1 MLFPILCFTQ
11 SDEIINGS
19 WDVIELEYSA
29 AVLGFPF
36 SGNAYDAGN
45 WNFNST
51 NYLYSQNL
59 DFQSE
64 PFTIP
69 VPLNPVE
76 IPSLPIQS
84 SSSGTWNIIN
94 NETLKITDDLTNV
107 ESEYNIILLTDNV
120 MILSGTLP
128 YAGNFEG
135 LENFELEFEIGMTL
149 VKQANIELVSNTNK
163 KNIIKKIDLLG
174 RFTNQKSGYVVIYDD
189 GSVEKK
195 FNLK

>member
-1 MLFPILCFTQ
+1 MRNLFFLLLFPILCFTQ

-29 AVLGFPF
+29 EVFGFPF

-45 WNFNST
+45 WNFNIT

-107 ESEYNIILLTDNV
+107 
-120 MILSGTLP
+120 
-128 YAGNFEG
+128 
-135 LENFELEFEIGMTL
+135 
-149 VKQANIELVSNTNK
+149 
-163 KNIIKKIDLLG
+163 
-174 RFTNQKSGYVVIYDD
+174 
-189 GSVEKK
+189 
-195 FNLK
+195 

>member
-1 MLFPILCFTQ
+1 
-11 SDEIINGS
+11 
-19 WDVIELEYSA
+19 
-29 AVLGFPF
+29 
-36 SGNAYDAGN
+36 
-45 WNFNST
+45 
-51 NYLYSQNL
+51 

-69 VPLNPVE
+69 VPLNPIE

-94 NETLKITDDLTNV
+94 DETLKITDDLTNV
-107 ESEYNIILLTDNV
+107 QSEYNIILLTDNV